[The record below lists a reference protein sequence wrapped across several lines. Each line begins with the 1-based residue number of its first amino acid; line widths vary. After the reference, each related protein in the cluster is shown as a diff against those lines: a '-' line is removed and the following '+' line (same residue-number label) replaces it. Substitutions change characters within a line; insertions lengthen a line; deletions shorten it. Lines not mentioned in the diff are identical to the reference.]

1 MFGGARLLLALAC
14 VLILASLLAVIVLA
28 VSLWAALAHG

>member
-14 VLILASLLAVIVLA
+14 VLILASLLAVILLA
-28 VSLWAALAHG
+28 ASLWASFAHG

>member
-14 VLILASLLAVIVLA
+14 VLILASLLAVILLA
-28 VSLWAALAHG
+28 ASLWAAFTHG